1 VATGLLVA
9 GPGPAAAGPEELTDV
24 QSAEHPRGS
33 APAPPPE
40 GGLSVE
46 MTPRPGGLQYEIP
59 WNRLNG
65 PDYALVREVV
75 RDATAAREVRE
86 ISFRSRKPVFDYLL
100 EHLDFAASIARI
112 LGEGKYRV
120 KRDGDGYQADD
131 GHGTTGVLRPVFADA
146 GRRVFYLEGQ
156 YDPPLLP
163 AIGVRAVLLLDID
176 HVESPDGATYCE
188 LNVAGHV
195 RFDSRV
201 LDTLAWVMRNYTQ
214 AQVDKQVRRF
224 FRHVAVVSRRAY
236 DDPESLDDE
245 LTRHPELPAR
255 EVSGFRHVL
264 LAHRPPSWA
273 ETQRYRLIEPLAPAL

>member
-1 VATGLLVA
+1 
-9 GPGPAAAGPEELTDV
+9 
-24 QSAEHPRGS
+24 R
-33 APAPPPE
+33 
-40 GGLSVE
+40 LSE
-46 MTPRPGGLQYEIP
+46 
-59 WNRLNG
+59 
-65 PDYALVREVV
+65 PDYALVRDVV

-112 LGEGKYRV
+112 LGEGKYRGQ
-120 KRDGDGYQADD
+120 RDGGGYQADD
-131 GHGTTGVLRPVFADA
+131 GHGTTGLLRPLFADA

-163 AIGVRAVLLLDID
+163 SIGVRAVLLLDID

-214 AQVDKQVRRF
+214 AQ
-224 FRHVAVVSRRAY
+224 
-236 DDPESLDDE
+236 
-245 LTRHPELPAR
+245 
-255 EVSGFRHVL
+255 
-264 LAHRPPSWA
+264 
-273 ETQRYRLIEPLAPAL
+273 